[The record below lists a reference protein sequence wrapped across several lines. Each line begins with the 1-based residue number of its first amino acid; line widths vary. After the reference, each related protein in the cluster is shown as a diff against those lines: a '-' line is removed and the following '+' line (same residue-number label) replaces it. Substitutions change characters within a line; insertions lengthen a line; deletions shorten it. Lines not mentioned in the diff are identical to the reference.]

1 VISEW
6 NNKLY
11 YMNGKRGGGPPM
23 STHSESPGKKSV
35 QIVSLDDDELDE
47 EYEMHQLSGSAS
59 DFGEQMR
66 RQEEDRYA
74 GEEGAIE
81 ITD

>member
-1 VISEW
+1 
-6 NNKLY
+6 
-11 YMNGKRGGGPPM
+11 M

-35 QIVSLDDDELDE
+35 QLVSLDDDDEEE
-47 EYEMHQLSGSAS
+47 EYELHQSTGSAS

-66 RQEEDRYA
+66 RREDSRYAA